1 MSGKPTVG
9 EKTLRN
15 PAHELLEIFERWGEH
30 PGGSPIDGRGLKDDE
45 DTAIDEHL
53 YAMCLLAAMKN
64 SVDDLERGGYR
75 VKSFRRSFR
84 LWTKAIMN
92 YPHAW
97 NAASNGAVFS
107 VHAMDTLENL
117 AAAIDGHLPA
127 PSPERVAEI
136 MSYLDDVVSLLGE
149 DGHLSPELRLHV
161 SRVVQTIRGCM
172 AEESAFGET
181 DLKQALYDLWVA
193 LYAAAGQSDGDKRS
207 RWATMAETIYRPAAA
222 GFIGSIPGL
231 AIAAAQLTQ
240 G

>member
-1 MSGKPTVG
+1 
-9 EKTLRN
+9 
-15 PAHELLEIFERWGEH
+15 
-30 PGGSPIDGRGLKDDE
+30 
-45 DTAIDEHL
+45 
-53 YAMCLLAAMKN
+53 MCLLAAMKL

-97 NAASNGAVFS
+97 NAASNGSVFS

-127 PSPERVAEI
+127 PTPERVVEI
-136 MSYLDDVVSLLGE
+136 MSYLDNVVSLLGE
-149 DGHLSPELRLHV
+149 DQNLSPELRLHV
-161 SRVVQTIRGCM
+161 SKIVQTIRSCI

-181 DLKQALYDLWVA
+181 DLKQSLYDLWVA
-193 LYAAAGQSDGDKRS
+193 LYAAAGQSDGETRG

-231 AIAAAQLTQ
+231 AISAAQLVQ

>member
-1 MSGKPTVG
+1 M
-9 EKTLRN
+9 RN
-15 PAHELLEIFERWGEH
+15 PAHELLELFERWGEH
-30 PGGSPIDGRGLKDDE
+30 PGGSAINGRGLQADE
-45 DTAIDEHL
+45 DKAIDEHL

-84 LWTKAIMN
+84 LWTKAVMN

-97 NAASNGAVFS
+97 NAGSNGAVFS
-107 VHAMDTLENL
+107 VHTMDTLENL
-117 AAAIDGHLPA
+117 AAAIDGHVPA
-127 PSPERVAEI
+127 PSPERVADI
-136 MSYLDDVVSLLGE
+136 MSYLDDVVALLGE
-149 DGHLSPELRLHV
+149 DENLSPELRLHV
-161 SRVVQTIRGCM
+161 SKIVQTIRHCI

-207 RWATMAETIYRPAAA
+207 LWTTMAETIYRPAAA

-231 AIAAAQLTQ
+231 AIAAAQLAQ

>member
-1 MSGKPTVG
+1 M
-9 EKTLRN
+9 RN
-15 PAHELLEIFERWGEH
+15 PAHELLEIFETWGEF
-30 PGGSPIDGRGLKDDE
+30 PGGNPIKTRGLEDDE
-45 DTAIDEHL
+45 DTAVDDHL
-53 YAMCLLAAMKN
+53 HAMCLLAAMKHC
-64 SVDDLERGGYR
+64 VDELERGGYR

-97 NAASNGAVFS
+97 NAASNSHIFT

-117 AAAIDGHLPA
+117 AAAIDSHVPA
-127 PSPERVAEI
+127 PTPERVAEI

-149 DGHLSPELRLHV
+149 DQNLSPELRLHV
-161 SRVVQTIRGCM
+161 SKIVQTIRSAI
-172 AEESAFGET
+172 AEERAFGET

-193 LYAAAGQSDGDKRS
+193 LYAAAGQSDGETRG

-231 AIAAAQLTQ
+231 AIAVAQLTQ
-240 G
+240 V